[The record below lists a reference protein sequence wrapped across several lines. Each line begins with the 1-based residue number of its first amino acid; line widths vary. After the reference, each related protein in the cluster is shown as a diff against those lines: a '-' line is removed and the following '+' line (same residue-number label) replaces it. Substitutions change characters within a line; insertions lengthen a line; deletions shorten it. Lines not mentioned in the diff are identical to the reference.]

1 MSRIRNFLTDSRT
14 LAIIGAI
21 VVAGLIFLDR
31 NTLKTIGYWAVVAL
45 IVVLFIWFVAWLI
58 GRFQSRLA
66 ARKLDQMVLDQV
78 AEGGNATPAAGSEA
92 AAMRERMQEAIKAI
106 KSSKLG
112 HSTGANALYE
122 LPWYMVIGNPAAGK
136 STAVVNSGLKFP
148 FADNRGNVI
157 QGLGG
162 TRNCDWYFTTEGI
175 LLDTAG
181 RYSVHEEDRDEWL
194 GFLSLLKKNRPRA
207 PINGIIIAASIPE
220 LISSKPDF
228 VINLAKN
235 LRQRVQE
242 LTEHL
247 EIFAPVYVV
256 FTKVDLVAGFIEF
269 FRGLDESE
277 REKTWGATMPYDRD
291 GKIDATEAF
300 DQHFDHLYEGLKE
313 MSLVQLAL
321 NRGRQQSPGLL
332 TLPLEFANLK
342 PALRVFI
349 ATLFEENPYQFK
361 PIFRGFY
368 LTSALQ
374 EGVMAQDAS
383 ERIATRFNLQ
393 QRPPARSIP
402 VLGGGKQEGYF
413 LLELFRK
420 VIFADRQLV
429 RQYSAPNRVRT
440 RYAVFFG
447 SALGLGL
454 AFAGWMWSYSSNR
467 QLIENVEADF
477 QQAIKLQKE
486 DVGLKS
492 QLDAMVI
499 IKDRLQQLVKY
510 REDHPLTLGL
520 GLYQGGRVEKKLRQE
535 YFAGMRQLML
545 QPVSQNMES
554 YLSSVVANAS
564 QLKQPTPLG
573 DTATTAANISQNT
586 GNVLYQNASPTDT
599 QDAYNALKAYLM
611 LNDRSRIETGHLTDQ
626 ITRFWRVWL
635 EENRG
640 NASREEIRRRAE
652 GLMAFHMQL
661 ANDPEWP
668 VIESKVILIDD
679 TRQALNRVMRGMP
692 ARDRVYAEIKSR
704 AATRYNQISIAD
716 MLGSEQRALS
726 GSVTVPGPF
735 TKAAWD
741 NYVKQAI
748 DDAANKELK
757 STDWV
762 LGSAVEA
769 DLTLAGSPEH
779 IQKELTSLYKNEYAR
794 AWAKFMQGVTVN
806 EFGSFDQAVSQ
817 MDRMGDT
824 KNSPLLKLMDT
835 VYAET
840 AWDNP
845 ASAGMQD
852 TQNAVVKWFK
862 QYILRQAPSGVVIDP
877 DKIDVPIP
885 GQAAIGPI
893 GKEFS
898 GLARL
903 MVSRESNPSMM
914 KTYMESLGKIRGR
927 LNQIK
932 TQGDPG
938 PGARQFLQQ
947 TLDGNGSE
955 VAEASQYVESQMLVG
970 LTDSQR
976 DTLRPILLRPL
987 MQTITAMV
995 KPTEVELNR
1004 IWAAQ
1009 VYQPFERNLGQKF
1022 PFNTA
1027 SRVEA
1032 TSAEIAQIFGPDG
1045 AIAKFSTDSLGALV
1059 IRRGNSVTARDWL
1072 GVGIHLSPELKTN
1085 FALWIDP
1092 QGTGGVAAS
1101 GAQDIFE
1108 VRPSPATGAVE
1119 YTLQLGDQVLRYRNT
1134 ATQWTT
1140 FIWERGRTQGA
1151 SITATGYDGQS
1162 VQIANFS
1169 GDQALNNLIES
1180 ATKGEKVDGAFNLT
1194 WSAGSVSVPML
1205 LKVVSS
1211 AQASGDGNL
1220 RQNGLN
1226 GLRLPLEITAQSAPA
1241 PGVAVPEPTTAVA
1254 PAAGTTP

>member
-1 MSRIRNFLTDSRT
+1 MSRIRNFITSSTT
-14 LAIIGAI
+14 LAIVGAI

-45 IVVLFIWFVAWLI
+45 VVGLFIWFVAWLI
-58 GRFQSRLA
+58 GRFQARRA

-78 AEGGNATPAAGSEA
+78 DPSSGGAPAAGSEA

-106 KSSKLG
+106 KNSKLG

-194 GFLSLLKKNRPRA
+194 GFLALLKKNRPRA
-207 PINGIIIAASIPE
+207 PINGVIIAASIPE
-220 LISSKPDF
+220 LISSRPDF
-228 VINLAKN
+228 IINLAKN

-256 FTKVDLVAGFIEF
+256 FTKVDLVAGFIDF

-277 REKTWGATMPYDRD
+277 REKTWGATLPYDKD

-300 DQHFDHLYEGLKE
+300 DQHYDHLYEGLKE

-383 ERIATRFNLQ
+383 ERIATRFHLQ
-393 QRPPARSIP
+393 HRPAARSVP
-402 VLGGGKQEGYF
+402 ASSGAPQEGYF

-429 RQYSAPNRVRT
+429 RQYSAPNRVRM

-447 SALGLGL
+447 SALALGL
-454 AFAGWMWSYSSNR
+454 AFAGWVWSYSSNR

-477 QQAIKLQKE
+477 QQAIKLQKDE
-486 DVGLKS
+486 VSLKS
-492 QLDAMVI
+492 RLDAMVI

-520 GLYQGGRVEKKLRQE
+520 GLYQGDRVEKKLREE
-535 YFAGMRQLML
+535 YFAGMRQIML
-545 QPVSQNMES
+545 QPVSQNMEA

-564 QLKQPTPLG
+564 LLKQPTPLT
-573 DTATTAANISQNT
+573 DTST
-586 GNVLYQNASPTDT
+586 GNLQNLAAGAQAGLYQNASPTDT

-611 LNDRSRIETGHLTDQ
+611 LNDRSRLEAGHLTDQ
-626 ITRFWRVWL
+626 ITRFWRGWL
-635 EENRG
+635 EDNRG
-640 NASREEIRRRAE
+640 DASPEEIRRRAE
-652 GLMAFHMQL
+652 SLIAFHMQL
-661 ANDPEWP
+661 ANDPQWP
-668 VIESKVILIDD
+668 TIESKVILIDD
-679 TRQALNRVMRGMP
+679 TRQALSRVMRGMP
-692 ARDRVYAEIKSR
+692 ARDRVYAEIKAR
-704 AATRYNQISIAD
+704 AATRYTPVSIAS
-716 MLGSEQRALS
+716 MLGSDQTALS
-726 GSVTVPGPF
+726 GSATVPGAF

-748 DDAANKELK
+748 EEAANKELK

-762 LGSAVEA
+762 LGSSMQE
-769 DLTLAGSPEH
+769 DLTLTGSPEH

-806 EFGSFDQAVSQ
+806 EFTNFDEAVLR
-817 MDRMGDT
+817 MDKLGDS

-845 ASAGMQD
+845 NANAAMQE

-877 DKIDVPIP
+877 DRIDVPIP
-885 GQAAIGPI
+885 GQPSIGPI

-903 MVSRESNPSMM
+903 MVARESNASMM
-914 KTYMESLGKIRGR
+914 KTYMESLGKIRSR
-927 LNQIK
+927 LNTIK
-932 TQGDPG
+932 AQGDPG

-955 VAEASQYVESQMLVG
+955 VAEAAQYVESQMLVG

-976 DTLRPILLRPL
+976 NTLRPILLRPL
-987 MQTITAMV
+987 MQAITAMV
-995 KPTEVELNR
+995 KPTEIELNR

-1022 PFNTA
+1022 PFSTS
-1027 SRVEA
+1027 SRVQASNE
-1032 TSAEIAQIFGPDG
+1032 EINQIFGADG
-1045 AIAKFSTDSLGALV
+1045 AIAKFGNDSLGALV
-1059 IRRGNSVTARDWL
+1059 VRRGNTLTARDWL
-1072 GVGIHLSPELKTN
+1072 GIGIRLSPELTAN
-1085 FALWIDP
+1085 FSLWVDP
-1092 QGTGGVAAS
+1092 TGTGGSAATVS
-1101 GAQDIFE
+1101 NTVIEMKPG
-1108 VRPSPATGAVE
+1108 PAGGAVE
-1119 YTLQLGDQVLRYRNT
+1119 YTITIGQQVLRYRNT
-1134 ATQWTT
+1134 APQWTT
-1140 FIWERGRTQGA
+1140 FEYNA
-1151 SITATGYDGQS
+1151 DSSTAANISAVGFDGQTVS
-1162 VQIANFS
+1162 VVSFS
-1169 GDQALNNLIES
+1169 GANSPYQMFTAANTES
-1180 ATKGEKVDGAFNLT
+1180 GENGTFKLT
-1194 WSAGSVSVPML
+1194 WTSG
-1205 LKVVSS
+1205 VVSIPVEMRIVS
-1211 AQASGDGNL
+1211 SPQAAGDGSL
-1220 RQNGLN
+1220 RKNDLN
-1226 GLRLPLEITAQSAPA
+1226 GLRLPSEVTAP
-1241 PGVAVPEPTTAVA
+1241 AVA
-1254 PAAGTTP
+1254 PSNAVPVPAINAPTTGVTP